1 MEKRRWLFW
10 CMVGAPV
17 GLKDQ
22 PECGSLGKKF
32 AIRARDVG
40 AFSQICTN
48 LVTPEPALEAHGG
61 GGRFGE

>member
-1 MEKRRWLFW
+1 
-10 CMVGAPV
+10 MVGAPV